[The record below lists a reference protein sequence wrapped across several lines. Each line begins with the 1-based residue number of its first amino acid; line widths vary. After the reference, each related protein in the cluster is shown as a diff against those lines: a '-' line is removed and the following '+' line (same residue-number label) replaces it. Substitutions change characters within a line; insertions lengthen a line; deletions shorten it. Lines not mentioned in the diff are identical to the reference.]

1 MLILIKVFYVLM
13 LVSWVA
19 FFVFWL
25 TFTFIKDEKKH
36 ELLLDL
42 TVASFVL
49 VVSFIVLILLSAY
62 VIM

>member
-25 TFTFIKDEKKH
+25 TFAFIKDEKKH

-42 TVASFVL
+42 TVASFAL

-62 VIM
+62 VM

>member
-25 TFTFIKDEKKH
+25 TSAFIKDEKKRD
-36 ELLLDL
+36 LLLHL